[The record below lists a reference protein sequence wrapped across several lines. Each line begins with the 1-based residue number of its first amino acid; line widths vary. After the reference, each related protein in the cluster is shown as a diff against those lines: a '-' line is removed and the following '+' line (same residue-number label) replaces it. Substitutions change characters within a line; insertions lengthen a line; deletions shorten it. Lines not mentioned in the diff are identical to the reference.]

1 MSKCIC
7 LCLYLFSLFL
17 LANGHV
23 ISLHQ
28 SDKMSQKSLWSLRVS
43 LMVLCSLLKCL
54 CLCQCF
60 LVGQV
65 IYPHQSDQSHVS
77 RVTILSGY
85 FSNDDFPIYSTL
97 KVTLDPLQCTV
108 KHKVCEIVWSE
119 ELDRVGDR
127 SQQKVEL
134 NSIIYRHTPPQ
145 HSEKL
150 LNRRIHTSM

>member
-1 MSKCIC
+1 MS
-7 LCLYLFSLFL
+7 LSLSLSFL
-17 LANGHV
+17 SFFVGQCNGQV
-23 ISLHQ
+23 RSLHR
-28 SDKMSQKSLWSLRVS
+28 SDKMSQKSLVS
-43 LMVLCSLLKCL
+43 TGLFDGGVFSLKCL
-54 CLCQCF
+54 CLCQCL

-65 IYPHQSDQSHVS
+65 IYPHHSDQSHVS

-97 KVTLDPLQCTV
+97 KVTLDPLQCIV
-108 KHKVCEIVWSE
+108 QHKVCEIVWSE

-145 HSEKL
+145 SSTLRKTFE
-150 LNRRIHTSM
+150 S